1 MFFWAISQ
9 KRPLLFCLWVVFWQA
24 RMPKT
29 RLAAASIPEWPK
41 TASKSLLWFPR
52 PAQRQW
58 ELLNI
63 FGEKKLTKTTIFFF
77 FCIYVCVEL
86 TVILEFTDLTFS
98 NNSALNFVRIYH
110 AHPVHTL
117 NVITDNVITRSV
129 QFVINLTKT
138 LY

>member
-1 MFFWAISQ
+1 MPIFFWAISQ
-9 KRPLLFCLWVVFWQA
+9 KRPLFFCLWVVFWQA

-63 FGEKKLTKTTIFFF
+63 FGEKKTYENNKKNFFVF
-77 FCIYVCVEL
+77 FDRLYVCVEL
-86 TVILEFTDLTFS
+86 RVILEFTDLTFS
-98 NNSALNFVRIYH
+98 NNSALSFVRIYR
-110 AHPVHTL
+110 AHPVH
-117 NVITDNVITRSV
+117 
-129 QFVINLTKT
+129 
-138 LY
+138 